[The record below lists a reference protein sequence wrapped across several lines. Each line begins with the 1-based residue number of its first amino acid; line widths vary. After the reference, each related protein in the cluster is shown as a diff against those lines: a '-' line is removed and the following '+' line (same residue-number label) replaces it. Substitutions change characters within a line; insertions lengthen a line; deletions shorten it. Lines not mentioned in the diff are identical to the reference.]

1 MIKIENISK
10 TLIIVGSIIISILII
25 TVLVFTF
32 NKLTLAEKEREDAEY
47 ILQNVEWN
55 KRLESFNR
63 TDLYGSDIISI
74 ANLMQD
80 YNIKNDNQY
89 KEMEMTVTINNEIE
103 NAEIFKTGSYSLSNI
118 IQYTKKLEE
127 QESKELYNFKIKK
140 FSCVKIEYDGSR
152 IYKMQFKD

>member
-1 MIKIENISK
+1 MENISK

-25 TVLVFTF
+25 TILIFSF
-32 NKLTLAEKEREDAEY
+32 NKLEVSQKEKEDTEY
-47 ILQNVEWN
+47 IMQSVEWN
-55 KRLESFNR
+55 KKLESFNR
-63 TDLYGSDIISI
+63 DNLYGTDIISI

-89 KEMEMTVTINNEIE
+89 KEMEMLVTINNEIE
-103 NAEIFKTGSYSLSNI
+103 NAESFKKGSYNLNNI
-118 IQYTKKLEE
+118 IEYTMKLKE

-140 FSCVKIEYDGSR
+140 FNCVKVEYDGGR